1 MRRLARKLELG
12 MFVRYQL
19 VLKKGSGLV
28 RTGGRSAEVLVD
40 CVLVVDWLG
49 RLGPGMGEESCL
61 V

>member
-1 MRRLARKLELG
+1 